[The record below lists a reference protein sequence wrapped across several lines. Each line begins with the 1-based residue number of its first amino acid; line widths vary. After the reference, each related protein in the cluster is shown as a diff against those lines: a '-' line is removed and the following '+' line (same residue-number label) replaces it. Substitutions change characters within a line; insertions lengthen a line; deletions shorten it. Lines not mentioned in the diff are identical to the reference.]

1 MDVQYLDFPQVPW
14 QQDKR
19 LCNKHIEVGE
29 VVIVHGLKER
39 PELND
44 RRAIVLQA
52 VVDDNDISRSLSRW
66 SVKPLA
72 Y

>member
-19 LCNKHIEVGE
+19 LCNKHIE

-52 VVDDNDISRSLSRW
+52 VVDDNDRSKSLSRW